1 MRMQPIFNY
10 WEPLQIPIGPI
21 SVHGFGILV
30 ALGFVLGSKQ
40 ACSKVAREG
49 YDPEIINRLVG
60 WIVLGVFLGGHLG
73 HLLLYY
79 PEDLVGDGARFGRF
93 FDAIF
98 SGRAPT
104 VAADEI
110 PALLQVWHGL
120 SSFGGFLVTTILCL
134 WFLRREK
141 QPWWPYADAIAY
153 GMMMGW
159 MMGRLGCFSAHD
171 HPGTETTFFLGVKGM
186 CPGALTLK
194 ERLLSQ
200 QACHDLGL
208 YEAMWSGAMFIWF
221 WFKNKVPRHPGYYV
235 GWMCLSYGPI
245 RLIMDIYRHPA
256 GDTRYLGLTPAQ
268 YGSILVIIL
277 GVVII
282 VRNRDK
288 EPMKGDWKPEEEASA

>member
-1 MRMQPIFNY
+1 M
-10 WEPLQIPIGPI
+10 
-21 SVHGFGILV
+21 VV
-30 ALGFVLGSKQ
+30 
-40 ACSKVAREG
+40 
-49 YDPEIINRLVG
+49 
-60 WIVLGVFLGGHLG
+60 
-73 HLLLYY
+73 
-79 PEDLVGDGARFGRF
+79 
-93 FDAIF
+93 
-98 SGRAPT
+98 
-104 VAADEI
+104 
-110 PALLQVWHGL
+110 
-120 SSFGGFLVTTILCL
+120 
-134 WFLRREK
+134 
-141 QPWWPYADAIAY
+141 
-153 GMMMGW
+153 
-159 MMGRLGCFSAHD
+159 GRLGCFSAHD